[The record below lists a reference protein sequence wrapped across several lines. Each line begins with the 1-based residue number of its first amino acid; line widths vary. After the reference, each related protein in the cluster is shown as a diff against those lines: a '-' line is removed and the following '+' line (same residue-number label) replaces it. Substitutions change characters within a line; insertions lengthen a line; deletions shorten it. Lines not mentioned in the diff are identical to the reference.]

1 MGEIVMKQEDKE
13 LLLKDLCARLPY
25 GVFCN
30 IGLDYPLSLQRL
42 SVDKL
47 DGILLDFYEDGKDYQ
62 VYLGEVKPYL
72 FPLSSMTDK
81 QKGEYNG
88 LKDMVPSYYFG
99 YGAPEEDFAE
109 LYDNWRSID
118 YLNANHFDYRGL
130 IEDGLA
136 IDATG
141 LNIY

>member
-1 MGEIVMKQEDKE
+1 MTQEDKE

-25 GVFCN
+25 EVFCN
-30 IGLDYPLSLQRL
+30 IGLDYPLPLQRL

-47 DGILLDFYEDGKDYQ
+47 DGILLDFYENGKDYQ

-72 FPLSSMTDK
+72 FPLSSMTEE
-81 QKGEYNG
+81 QKREYNT
-88 LKDMVPSYYFG
+88 LLTDVPTYQYE
-99 YGAPEEDFAE
+99 YGDIVTVIES
-109 LYDNWRSID
+109 YDNWRSID

-141 LNIY
+141 LGIY

>member
-1 MGEIVMKQEDKE
+1 MTQEDKE

-62 VYLGEVKPYL
+62 VYLSEVKPYL
-72 FPLSSMTDK
+72 FPLSNMTEE
-81 QKGEYNG
+81 QKKEYNT
-88 LKDMVPSYYFG
+88 LLTDVPTYQYE
-99 YGAPEEDFAE
+99 YGDLVTVIES
-109 LYDNWRSID
+109 YDNWRSID

>member
-1 MGEIVMKQEDKE
+1 MTQEDKE

-30 IGLDYPLSLQRL
+30 IGLDYPLPLQ
-42 SVDKL
+42 SMFVDKL

-62 VYLGEVKPYL
+62 VYLGEVKPCL

-81 QKGEYNG
+81 QKNEYYQYITERWM
-88 LKDMVPSYYFG
+88 KDPAY
-99 YGAPEEDFAE
+99 
-109 LYDNWRSID
+109 SISNSTD
-118 YLNANHFDYRGL
+118 WLNKNHFDHRGL
-130 IEDGLA
+130 IEKGLA
-136 IDATG
+136 LDATG

>member
-1 MGEIVMKQEDKE
+1 MTDGEKH

-30 IGLDYPLSLQRL
+30 IGLDYPLPLQSLF
-42 SVDKL
+42 VDKL

-72 FPLSSMTDK
+72 FPLASMTDK
-81 QKGEYNG
+81 QKNEYQYITERWMN
-88 LKDMVPSYYFG
+88 DP
-99 YGAPEEDFAE
+99 
-109 LYDNWRSID
+109 LYSISD
-118 YLNANHFDYRGL
+118 STDWLNKNHFDYRGL
-130 IEDGLA
+130 IEKGLA
-136 IDATG
+136 IDATE

>member
-1 MGEIVMKQEDKE
+1 MTQEDKE

-47 DGILLDFYEDGKDYQ
+47 DGVLLDFYKDGKDYQ

-81 QKGEYNG
+81 QKGEYN
-88 LKDMVPSYYFG
+88 KWKHEIPVCRYE
-99 YGAPEEDFAE
+99 YGDVVEEIE
-109 LYDNWRSID
+109 LYDSPESFE
-118 YLNANHFDYRGL
+118 YLIENHFDYRGL
-130 IEDGLA
+130 IEKGLA

>member
-1 MGEIVMKQEDKE
+1 MGGIVIKQEDKE

-30 IGLDYPLSLQRL
+30 IGLDYPLPLQSLF
-42 SVDKL
+42 VDKL

-81 QKGEYNG
+81 QKGEYNF
-88 LKDMVPSYYFG
+88 LCDLVPT
-99 YGAPEEDFAE
+99 E
-109 LYDNWRSID
+109 LYDFELVDNWRSID

-130 IEDGLA
+130 IEKGLA

>member
-1 MGEIVMKQEDKE
+1 MTQEDKE

-30 IGLDYPLSLQRL
+30 IGLDYPLPLQRL

-72 FPLSSMTDK
+72 FPLSSLPKKTTREFNKTLVWVRTTRGYSESEMTWDTFDCVNK
-81 QKGEYNG
+81 HH
-88 LKDMVPSYYFG
+88 
-99 YGAPEEDFAE
+99 
-109 LYDNWRSID
+109 ID
-118 YLNANHFDYRGL
+118 YRCL
-130 IEDGLA
+130 IEKGLA